1 MRSALPLWSVEAGE
15 TKVRLIY
22 QSSALE
28 RVAWPF
34 IPQAGVRQAAQFL
47 VDEWQQSIER
57 LAVSLPP
64 LLQQ

>member
-1 MRSALPLWSVEAGE
+1 MRAALPLWSVEADE

-28 RVAWPF
+28 RMVWPF
-34 IPQAGVRQAAQFL
+34 IPQVSVRQAAQFF
-47 VDEWQQSIER
+47 VDERQQGIER
-57 LAVSLPP
+57 LAVSPPP